1 MQGPQAPYLATRE
14 TTVKTGGR
22 LAAAL
27 AIGLVLAIGYATD
40 QILPAT
46 SAYQAEMRIWM
57 AARATGIVSLVLLTL
72 LIVLG
77 IVLSHPEQNRWKQ
90 SKRVFPWHESLWVF
104 VMAFLAVHVAAIVLD
119 PYAGVGL
126 AGAIFPGL
134 SEYRSV
140 PVALGVVSVY
150 ALALTVITARYTALL
165 PSGAW
170 LRLHRLSAVV
180 LALAWGHGVLAGTDS
195 DALRPLYWGIALVVF
210 AAAAYRYW
218 VVRVRPARSASH
230 AAAAAKPAHP
240 EDRHVEPQP
249 AP

>member
-1 MQGPQAPYLATRE
+1 M
-14 TTVKTGGR
+14 KTSGR
-22 LAAAL
+22 LAAVVG
-27 AIGLVLAIGYATD
+27 IGLVLAALYATD
-40 QILPAT
+40 QILPPT
-46 SAYQAEMRIWM
+46 SEYQAQMRIWM
-57 AARATGIVSLVLLTL
+57 SARAAGIVSLILLTL

-77 IVLSHPEQNRWKQ
+77 IVLSHPQQSRWKQ

-104 VMAFLAVHVAAIVLD
+104 VMAFIAVHVAALVLD

-140 PVALGVVSVY
+140 PVALGVIAVY
-150 ALALTVITARYTALL
+150 ALALTVVTARYTSLL
-165 PSGAW
+165 PSGTW

-195 DALRPLYWGIALVVF
+195 RTLTPLYWGIALLVF
-210 AAAAYRYW
+210 GAAAYRYW
-218 VVRVRPARSASH
+218 VVRSRARSLARPSAS
-230 AAAAAKPAHP
+230 PAGTPPQAIHT
-240 EDRHVEPQP
+240 EERHVDPQP

>member
-1 MQGPQAPYLATRE
+1 MR
-14 TTVKTGGR
+14 TGGR
-22 LAAAL
+22 LAAVL
-27 AIGLVLAIGYATD
+27 AVGLVLAIGYATD

-77 IVLSHPEQNRWKQ
+77 IVLSHPEQSRWKQ

-104 VMAFLAVHVAAIVLD
+104 VMAFLAVHVATLVLD

-126 AGAIFPGL
+126 AGALFPGL

-140 PVALGVVSVY
+140 PVALGVMAVY
-150 ALALTVITARYTALL
+150 ALGLTVVTARYTSLL

-170 LRLHRLSAVV
+170 LHLHRLSAVV

-210 AAAAYRYW
+210 GAAAYRYW
-218 VVRVRPARSASH
+218 VVRVRAPRSRPHPA
-230 AAAAAKPAHP
+230 PADKLVHL
-240 EDRHVEPQP
+240 ENRHVEPHP
-249 AP
+249 TP

>member
-1 MQGPQAPYLATRE
+1 M
-14 TTVKTGGR
+14 KTSGR
-22 LAAAL
+22 LVAVL
-27 AIGLVLAIGYATD
+27 AVGLVLAIAYATD

-46 SAYQAEMRIWM
+46 SAYQSEMRIWM

-77 IVLSHPEQNRWKQ
+77 IVLSHPEQSRWKQ
-90 SKRVFPWHESLWVF
+90 AKRVFPWHESLWIF
-104 VMAFLAVHVAAIVLD
+104 VMAFLAVHVTALVLD

-140 PVALGVVSVY
+140 PVALGVIAVY
-150 ALALTVITARYTALL
+150 ALALTVATARYTTLL

-180 LALAWGHGVLAGTDS
+180 LALAWAHGVLAGTDS
-195 DALRPLYWGIALVVF
+195 GELRPLYWGIAIVVF
-210 AAAAYRYW
+210 GAAAYRYW
-218 VVRVRPARSASH
+218 VVRVRAPRSRSH
-230 AAAAAKPAHP
+230 PAAAIQPEHDHL
-240 EDRHVEPQP
+240 EDRHAEPQP